1 MPVHTSVLVF
11 ISTRKDFIPVHTKIN
26 LTCFVTLK
34 DTSKNPADNFSSTG
48 RNLFF
53 AQKDM

>member
-1 MPVHTSVLVF
+1 MPVQTLVLVF
-11 ISTRKDFIPVHTKIN
+11 ISTRRDFIPVHTKIN
-26 LTCFVTLK
+26 LTWFVTLK
-34 DTSKNPADNFSSTG
+34 DSSLNPADNVSSTG